1 MILIEEGW
9 KEYGVG
15 AEIISMVVEEAFDF
29 LDAEP
34 IRVSGKNV
42 PLPYAENLERDALP
56 DIDEIIQKAKE
67 VCYYED
73 KN

>member
-1 MILIEEGW
+1 ML
-9 KEYGVG
+9 
-15 AEIISMVVEEAFDF
+15 EEAFDF

-34 IRVSGKNV
+34 IRISGKNV

-56 DIDEIIQKAKE
+56 NIDEVIQKAKE

-73 KN
+73 KS

>member
-1 MILIEEGW
+1 MIFIEEGW

-15 AEIISMVVEEAFDF
+15 QKLLVRYREAFDF

-34 IRVSGKNV
+34 IESLIKMFSS
-42 PLPYAENLERDALP
+42 LCENLERDTTKYS
-56 DIDEIIQKAKE
+56 EIIQKAKE

-73 KN
+73 KS